1 MPLESYYIGHQDAKL
16 TDEQR
21 KILVD
26 YFKKK
31 KRKLKE
37 KWLFKNQKSWRK
49 NGWGNIL
56 YFLTVIA
63 ESAISGFSGF
73 LKRERP
79 ISFASLQ
86 SDFGQQFLTERKL
99 NTEVF
104 NTLYLWKPNHYYL
117 EKSKAVLQIANLL
130 GGIYKL
136 SAIGK
141 IIPGFL
147 SDQIYDAVS
156 RNRMKLA
163 NQKCYLPT
171 QMKEKNL

>member
-1 MPLESYYIGHQDAKL
+1 MGKHIVFFDGDCGVCNFWVQW
-16 TDEQR
+16 
-21 KILVD
+21 I
-26 YFKKK
+26 
-31 KRKLKE
+31 
-37 KWLFKNQKSWRK
+37 
-49 NGWGNIL
+49 
-56 YFLTVIA
+56 
-63 ESAISGFSGF
+63 
-73 LKRERP
+73 LKRDKKDRFL
-79 ISFASLQ
+79 FASLQ

-117 EKSKAVLQIANLL
+117 EKSKAVLQIAHLL

-156 RNRMKLA
+156 RNRMKLS

-171 QMKEKNL
+171 PDERKKL